1 MLRKPTDELVIKPR
15 LSGPVRLSIILGA
28 IVVIAGSGF
37 GGYWAG
43 RSIEYEKLASTSKRI
58 NTLETRL
65 RTSQSQRQDMAQAY
79 DASRG
84 KLEAELKATRDKL
97 DQSRRQLEDSESSLS
112 KVTRQLQI
120 DEAAYQ
126 ELRKQLDESNKQIA
140 GLARELKFYRSII
153 SPADGRSGVRIQD
166 FELESSGGKGEYR
179 YRLTLIQA
187 LEHEKTVKGSVR
199 FEVNG
204 TQDGAAKSIHV
215 PDSSQEPISAEFK
228 YFQNFAGT
236 ITLPEGFAPAEVK
249 VIFHSSDNAVV
260 ERTYPWP
267 MHGFRERG
275 WALARAGIE
284 ARSRGS

>member
-1 MLRKPTDELVIKPR
+1 M
-15 LSGPVRLSIILGA
+15 ILGA

-43 RSIEYEKLASTSKRI
+43 RSIEHEKIASTSKRI
-58 NTLETRL
+58 NTLEDRL
-65 RTSQSQRQDMAQAY
+65 RTSQSQLQDMAQAY
-79 DASRG
+79 DAGRA
-84 KLEAELKATRDKL
+84 KLEAELKETRDKL
-97 DQSRRQLEDSESSLS
+97 DQSHRQLEDSESSLS
-112 KVTRQLQI
+112 RVTRQLQI

-166 FELESSGGKGEYR
+166 FELEESSDGKNEYR

-215 PDSSQEPISAEFK
+215 PDSSQERISAEFK

-249 VIFHSSDNAVV
+249 VIFRSSDKAIV

-267 MHGFRERG
+267 MHGFRERR

-284 ARSRGS
+284 PRSRGN